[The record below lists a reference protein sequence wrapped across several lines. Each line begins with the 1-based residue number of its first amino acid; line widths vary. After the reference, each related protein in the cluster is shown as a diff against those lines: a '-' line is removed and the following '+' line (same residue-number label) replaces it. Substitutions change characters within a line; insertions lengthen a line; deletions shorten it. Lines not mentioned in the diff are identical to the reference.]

1 VATALCVLINYV
13 MPGKAFELLMALVVA
28 ALVINWAMICI
39 THLKF
44 RLAMQKAGK
53 TTAFQSLGYP
63 LTNVICLLFL
73 AAILVVMFMTP
84 GIRISVCLIPA
95 WLLVLGAG
103 YMWKKKRAA
112 ATARGGGC

>member
-1 VATALCVLINYV
+1 VLINYV

-63 LTNVICLLFL
+63 LTNIICLLF
-73 AAILVVMFMTP
+73 
-84 GIRISVCLIPA
+84 
-95 WLLVLGAG
+95 W
-103 YMWKKKRAA
+103 
-112 ATARGGGC
+112 RGSWW